1 MKQPPL
7 AEKISSIEAV
17 LYDLLPASADNRW
30 INAVFSHLE
39 VSPAA
44 ARPLIEPA
52 YDLVRRGGKR
62 WRPLLALL
70 VCGAL
75 DGSERD
81 CLPLTPLLELSHNA
95 SLVHDDIEDH
105 SDIRRGEP
113 AVHIKYGEDIGINSG
128 SFLYFLPL
136 CCIDAWNA
144 GVEQKNRMYRLWA
157 EHMRRLHLGQ
167 AMDITWHRD
176 FDAIPDAGEYRAMC
190 GLKTGSLARL
200 AAMIGVLAASIASP
214 RLHQAGAGK
223 TDEAIGSLGAAAEK
237 LGVGFQ
243 ILDDV
248 KNLVTGNPGKKR
260 GDDIVEGKKSLP
272 VILYLQADCQ
282 TNSQTDR
289 RDADR
294 RDAEGGVSRSSKK
307 QFVRRC
313 FQSARENGAA
323 APEVEELIAL
333 LEASGAIARA
343 RSQGEALID
352 EAKSVFWRETCA
364 GIPLNQRYRDLL
376 AALIDSMG

>member
-7 AEKISSIEAV
+7 SEKIDGIEAV
-17 LYDLLPASADNRW
+17 LYDILPSSASDGW
-30 INAVFSHLE
+30 IDAVFPHLDI
-39 VSPAA
+39 SPAA

-75 DGSERD
+75 DGSEQD

-95 SLVHDDIEDH
+95 SLIHDDIEDH
-105 SDIRRGEP
+105 SDTRRGEP
-113 AVHIKYGEDIGINSG
+113 AVHIKYGEDVGINSG

-144 GVEQKNRMYRLWA
+144 GAGQKNRMYGLWA

-167 AMDITWHRD
+167 AMDITWHRE
-176 FDAIPDAGEYRAMC
+176 FDIIPGAGGYRAMC

-200 AAMIGVLAASIASP
+200 AAMIGVFTAFIASL
-214 RLHQAGAGK
+214 RLQEAGAGK
-223 TDEAIGSLGAAAEK
+223 TDEAADLLGAAAEK

-248 KNLVTGNPGKKR
+248 KNLTAGNPGKKR

-272 VILYLQADCQ
+272 VILYLQADC
-282 TNSQTDR
+282 
-289 RDADR
+289 
-294 RDAEGGVSRSSKK
+294 GGASRSSKK

-323 APEVEELIAL
+323 APEVEELIAR
-333 LEASGAIARA
+333 LEASGAITQAQA
-343 RSQGEALID
+343 QGEALIED
-352 EAKSVFWRETCA
+352 AKSIFGRETCA
-364 GIPLNQRYRDLL
+364 GVPLDQHYRELL

>member
-7 AEKISSIEAV
+7 SEKISAIEAV
-17 LYDLLPASADNRW
+17 LYDLLPSSASLADSKWMR
-30 INAVFSHLE
+30 AVFPHLDI
-39 VSPAA
+39 SPATA
-44 ARPLIEPA
+44 LPLIEPA

-75 DGSERD
+75 DGSEQD

-95 SLVHDDIEDH
+95 SLIHDDIEDH
-105 SDIRRGEP
+105 SDTRRGEP

-144 GVEQKNRMYRLWA
+144 GAGQKNRMYGLWA

-167 AMDITWHRD
+167 AMDITWHRE
-176 FDAIPDAGEYRAMC
+176 FNAIPDTSEYRAMC

-200 AAMIGVLAASIASP
+200 AAMIGVLAASLASP
-214 RLHQAGAGK
+214 RLRQASAGK
-223 TDEAIGSLGAAAEK
+223 ADEAAGLLGAAAEK

-248 KNLVTGNPGKKR
+248 KNLVAGNPGKKR

-272 VILYLQADCQ
+272 VILYLQMDSQADCE
-282 TNSQTDR
+282 DAAHG
-289 RDADR
+289 ADR
-294 RDAEGGVSRSSKK
+294 AVPRSSKK

-313 FQSARENGAA
+313 FQSAREHGAA
-323 APEVEELIAL
+323 APEVEELIAQ

-343 RSQGEALID
+343 QSQGEALID
-352 EAKSVFWRETCA
+352 EAKSVFAWETCA
-364 GIPLNQRYRDLL
+364 GVTLNRHYRDLI

>member
-1 MKQPPL
+1 MKHSPL
-7 AEKISSIEAV
+7 SEKIDGIEAV
-17 LYDLLPASADNRW
+17 LYDILPTSAGGGWMD
-30 INAVFSHLE
+30 AVFPHLD

-44 ARPLIEPA
+44 ARHLIEPA

-75 DGSERD
+75 DGSEQG

-95 SLVHDDIEDH
+95 SLIHDDIEDH
-105 SDIRRGEP
+105 SDTRRGEP

-128 SFLYFLPL
+128 SFLYFLAL

-144 GVEQKNRMYRLWA
+144 GAERKNGMYRLWA

-167 AMDITWHRD
+167 SMDIAWHRD
-176 FDAIPDAGEYRAMC
+176 FDVIPGADEYRAMC

-200 AAMIGVLAASIASP
+200 AAMIGVQAAFIASP
-214 RLHQAGAGK
+214 RLQEAGASK
-223 TDEAIGSLGAAAEK
+223 TDEAACLLGAAAEK

-248 KNLVTGNPGKKR
+248 KNLTAGNPGKKR

-272 VILYLQADCQ
+272 VILYLQADCE
-282 TNSQTDR
+282 DVE
-289 RDADR
+289 RDADG
-294 RDAEGGVSRSSKK
+294 ASKK

-333 LEASGAIARA
+333 LKASGAIARA
-343 RSQGEALID
+343 RAQGEALIE
-352 EAKSVFWRETCA
+352 EAKSIFGRETCA
-364 GIPLNQRYRDLL
+364 GLPMNHDYRGLL